1 LNRIIEIGVE
11 MKLAT
16 VLVLALAAHT
26 TNVLAQTPQ
35 PGSAAPAATTNAEDE
50 IKTPH
55 GRGHLMPL

>member
-1 LNRIIEIGVE
+1 